1 MDMIHTKTVTS
12 QVKMWQTEEKDFNVC
27 DKELCV

>member
-12 QVKMWQTEEKDFNVC
+12 QVKMWPNEEADFSVC